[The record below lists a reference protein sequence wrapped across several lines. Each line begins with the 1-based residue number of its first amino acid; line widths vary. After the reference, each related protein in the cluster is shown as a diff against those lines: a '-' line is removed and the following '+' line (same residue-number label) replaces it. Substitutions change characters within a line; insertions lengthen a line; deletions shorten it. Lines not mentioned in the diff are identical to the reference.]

1 MSSGSPSNANSP
13 ADTQATSVSPP
24 GETDYSPT
32 EPIKVEDT
40 CKSFLL
46 SASFYKFYLCF
57 IYIYIYICRYVSFI
71 REL

>member
-24 GETDYSPT
+24 GETDYSPS

-40 CKSFLL
+40 SKLFLL
-46 SASFYKFYLCF
+46 FASFMHSICPLY
-57 IYIYIYICRYVSFI
+57 IHMYIYLI
-71 REL
+71 REF

>member
-32 EPIKVEDT
+32 EPIKVEGAGEL
-40 CKSFLL
+40 FLL
-46 SASFYKFYLCF
+46 FASFYKFYLCL
-57 IYIYIYICRYVSFI
+57 IYTHVCMYLLLENFSS
-71 REL
+71 

>member
-24 GETDYSPT
+24 GETDYSPL

-40 CKSFLL
+40 SKLFLL
-46 SASFYKFYLCF
+46 FVSFMNSICSLY
-57 IYIYIYICRYVSFI
+57 IHMYIYLIKEF
-71 REL
+71 